1 MFLNGTTTDWGVKE
15 AGNMYSVVIIKG
27 DATEPVFI
35 NSVRKGI
42 MLIKHVEDM
51 HLWGATRRLYIMIRI
66 MEEKGREKVK
76 MGEKV

>member
-1 MFLNGTTTDWGVKE
+1 MFLNGTTTDRGVKE

-27 DATEPVFI
+27 DASEPVFI

-51 HLWGATRRLYIMIRI
+51 HL
-66 MEEKGREKVK
+66 
-76 MGEKV
+76 